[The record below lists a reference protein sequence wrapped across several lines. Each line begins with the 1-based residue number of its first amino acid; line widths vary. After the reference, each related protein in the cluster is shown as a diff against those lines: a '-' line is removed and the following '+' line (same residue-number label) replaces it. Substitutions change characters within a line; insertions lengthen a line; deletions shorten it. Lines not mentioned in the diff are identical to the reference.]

1 MKKHILFL
9 FSLVLMFKQMKK
21 FIPAILFAGLIALG
35 YSTKGQTN
43 VYHPF
48 PDSNAVWGMQGG
60 CTDPNCADF
69 SYAKYYYD
77 GDTVI
82 DGIYYKK
89 IVTEVLP
96 LTNGSCCYVPTGLG
110 VGFLRQDIAE
120 KKVYW
125 RNQWTNGDTLLYD
138 FTLNVGDTLNSFL
151 NYPDPWTEPKTVLS
165 IDSVLV
171 GTSYHKR
178 FNIDTSDFRNE
189 YTYSIIEGVGSTDGF
204 SGVHEN
210 NAWQFGI
217 GLTCFSENGDVVY
230 TPQHNPDTIPCGDLP
245 VGINDLNQKSA
256 KIVSVFPNP
265 SSGRIT
271 LTCQESSLP
280 LKIIIYDMFGRK
292 HLEVGSDKEFTG
304 IDISELS
311 PGIYYLRAETNKTL
325 VTLKKII
332 KL

>member
-1 MKKHILFL
+1 MKN
-9 FSLVLMFKQMKK
+9 
-21 FIPAILFAGLIALG
+21 FISIILFAGFIILC

-48 PDSNAVWGMQGG
+48 PDSNAVWGMSAG
-60 CTDPNCADF
+60 CTDVNCGDY
-69 SYAKYYYD
+69 SYIKYYYD

-82 DGIYYKK
+82 EGIHYKK
-89 IVTEVLP
+89 VVTEVLA
-96 LTNGSCCYVPTGLG
+96 LTSGNCCYVPTGLWA
-110 VGFLRQDIAE
+110 GFLRQDIAE

-171 GTSYHKR
+171 GTLYHKR
-178 FNIDTSDFRNE
+178 FNIDTNVFRTE

-217 GLTCFSENGDVVY
+217 SLTCFSENGNVVY
-230 TPQHNPDTIPCGDLP
+230 TPQNNPDTIPCGDLP
-245 VGINDLNQKSA
+245 VAINDLHQQSGE
-256 KIVSVFPNP
+256 IVSLFPNP
-265 SSGRIT
+265 TSGKIT
-271 LTCQESSLP
+271 LNCKESSLP
-280 LKIIIYDMFGRK
+280 LKIIIYDMFGRQQ
-292 HLEVGSDKEFTG
+292 LEIDSDKEFTG
-304 IDISELS
+304 IDISELP
-311 PGIYYLRAETNKTL
+311 PGIYYLRTETLKTL